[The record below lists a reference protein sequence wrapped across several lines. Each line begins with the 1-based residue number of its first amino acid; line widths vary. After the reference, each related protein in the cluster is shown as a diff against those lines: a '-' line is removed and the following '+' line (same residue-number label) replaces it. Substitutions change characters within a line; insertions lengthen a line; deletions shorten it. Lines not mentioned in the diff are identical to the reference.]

1 MPRDA
6 SIWIPRESFYAM
18 RWGDWLAA
26 RRAPALS
33 EWAETRAERDNR
45 RDRASVSYRVPSK
58 APPATGDDEARGA
71 VYDHIRLRLGMPTG
85 KSEAA

>member
-1 MPRDA
+1 MTGWV
-6 SIWIPRESFYAM
+6 WIPRGSFYAM

-33 EWAETRAERDNR
+33 EWAETRAERDALR
-45 RDRASVSYRVPSK
+45 GCQSVAYRVPSK
-58 APPATGDDEARGA
+58 MPPLSSDDVARGA